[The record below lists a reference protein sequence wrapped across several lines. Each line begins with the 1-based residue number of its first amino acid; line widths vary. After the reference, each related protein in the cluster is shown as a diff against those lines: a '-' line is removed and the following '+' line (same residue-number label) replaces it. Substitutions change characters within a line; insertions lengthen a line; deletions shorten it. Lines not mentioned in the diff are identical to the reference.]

1 MTAVILKLVIDEGVF
16 AAVSDSLLVFETTPI
31 EFNTLS
37 IRSYSNEHQLEGIK
51 EQVAGYLGKVQI
63 EIRTT
68 QEAYKDILNFLKVNH
83 PKLESDY
90 WVVPVL
96 DSGRLS

>member
-16 AAVSDSLLVFETTPI
+16 AAVSDSLLVFEKTPV

-51 EQVAGYLGKVQI
+51 EQDSGYLGKVQI
-63 EIRTT
+63 EISTT
-68 QEAYKDILNFLKVNH
+68 QEAYKDILSFLKAH
-83 PKLESDY
+83 HQKLTSDY

-96 DSGRLS
+96 DSGKL

>member
-1 MTAVILKLVIDEGVF
+1 MTAVILKIVLDETVF
-16 AAVSDSLLVFETTPI
+16 PALSDSLLVYEKTSI

-37 IRSYSNEHQLEGIK
+37 IRSFSNEHQLEGIK

-63 EIRTT
+63 EIRTS
-68 QEAYKDILNFLKVNH
+68 QEAYKDILNYLKAHH

-90 WVVPVL
+90 WVVPLL
-96 DSGRLS
+96 DSGKL

>member
-1 MTAVILKLVIDEGVF
+1 MTAVILKLVIDEGIF
-16 AAVSDSLLVFETTPI
+16 SAVSDSLLVFENTPI

-37 IRSYSNEHQLEGIK
+37 VRSYSNEHQLEGIK
-51 EQVAGYLGKVQI
+51 EQVAGNLGKVQI

-68 QEAYKDILNFLKVNH
+68 QEAYKDILNFLKGHH

-90 WVVPVL
+90 WVVPML
-96 DSGRLS
+96 DSGKL

>member
-1 MTAVILKLVIDEGVF
+1 MTAVILKLVIDEGIF
-16 AAVSDSLLVFETTPI
+16 SAVSDSLLVFENTPI

-37 IRSYSNEHQLEGIK
+37 VRSYSNEHQLEGIK

-68 QEAYKDILNFLKVNH
+68 QEAYKDILNFLKAHH

-90 WVVPVL
+90 WVVPVF
-96 DSGRLS
+96 DSGKL

>member
-1 MTAVILKLVIDEGVF
+1 MTAVILKLVIDEGIF
-16 AAVSDSLLVFETTPI
+16 SAVSDSLLVFENTQI

-37 IRSYSNEHQLEGIK
+37 VRSYSNEHQLEGIK

-68 QEAYKDILNFLKVNH
+68 QEAYKDILNFLKVQH

-90 WVVPVL
+90 WVVPVF
-96 DSGRLS
+96 DSGKL